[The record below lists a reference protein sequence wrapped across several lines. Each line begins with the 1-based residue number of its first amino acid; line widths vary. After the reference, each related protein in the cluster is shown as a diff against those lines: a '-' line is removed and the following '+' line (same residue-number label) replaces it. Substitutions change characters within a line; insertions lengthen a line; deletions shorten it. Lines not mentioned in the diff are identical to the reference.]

1 MDKFFWKFHEVKG
14 LWPHCKYTMSI
25 IPQNH
30 VCSWWWTTKFSGS
43 SHHSVTTHLYSDYSR
58 VLYHYVCITV
68 RLVFFYYNNVVRRQK
83 KSESCEFVIRISQ
96 RIVPKLFGVKCILWE
111 KTPVSDYRMSVFSWC
126 KCVTKTERSA
136 WKVVQVRKK
145 ISGLSQ
151 LQ

>member
-25 IPQNH
+25 IHQNH

-68 RLVFFYYNNVVRRQK
+68 RLVFFIIIMLLGDKKRAKVVNSWFGSHRELYQNCLVWNAFFEKKPPCLITVCLSSDDASVWQRQNDQHGK
-83 KSESCEFVIRISQ
+83 WSK
-96 RIVPKLFGVKCILWE
+96 WE
-111 KTPVSDYRMSVFSWC
+111 K
-126 KCVTKTERSA
+126 K
-136 WKVVQVRKK
+136 
-145 ISGLSQ
+145 
-151 LQ
+151 